1 MDISYDPAKN
11 ERNIRERGLNF
22 ELAADFDFTTA
33 EIDPVFRNDELRY
46 LAKGFL
52 GERLHVL
59 CFKVVEDGI
68 RVISFRKAN
77 KREVRRYEEGRR
89 DLE

>member
-11 ERNIRERGLNF
+11 QKNIRERGLDF
-22 ELAADFDFTTA
+22 DRAADFDFTTA
-33 EIDPVFRNDELRY
+33 EINPVLRNDEFRY
-46 LAKGFL
+46 LAKGLL
-52 GERLHVL
+52 GGRLHVL
-59 CFKVVEDGI
+59 CFKVVEGGI

-77 KREVRRYEEGRR
+77 KREVRQYEEGRR

>member
-1 MDISYDPAKN
+1 VEITYDPAKN
-11 ERNIRERGLNF
+11 EKNIRERGLSF
-22 ELAADFDFTTA
+22 DRAVEFDFKTA
-33 EIDPVFRNDELRY
+33 EIDPVFRNEEVRY
-46 LAKGFL
+46 LAKGTL
-52 GERLHVL
+52 NGRLHVL
-59 CFKVVEDGI
+59 CFKHVQGGI

>member
-1 MDISYDPAKN
+1 VDLSYDPAKN
-11 ERNIRERGLNF
+11 QRNIRERGLDF
-22 ELAADFDFTTA
+22 DRAVEFDFTTA

-46 LAKGFL
+46 LAKGLL
-52 GERLHVL
+52 GGRLHVL
-59 CFKVVEDGI
+59 CFKVVDDGI

-77 KREVRRYEEGRR
+77 KREVRQYEEGRR

>member
-1 MDISYDPAKN
+1 VDISYDRAKN
-11 ERNIRERGLNF
+11 QKNIRERGLDF
-22 ELAADFDFTTA
+22 DRAADFDFTTA
-33 EIDPVFRNDELRY
+33 EIDPVLRNDELRY

-52 GERLHVL
+52 GDRLHVL
-59 CFKVVEDGI
+59 CFKVVEGGI